1 MNAMEL
7 IRQRRSV
14 RTFDGKALK
23 AEDREK
29 LLSFAAQ
36 IGNPSSRESCA
47 ARPTRRRHSASPSR
61 DSSSTRNRWASVP
74 PGSPGQ

>member
-14 RTFDGKALK
+14 RAFDGKALK

-29 LLSFAAQ
+29 LLSFDLEDGEVMPCVSPLGYPAAK
-36 IGNPSSRESCA
+36 PESKPLLL
-47 ARPTRRRHSASPSR
+47 R
-61 DSSSTRNRWASVP
+61 
-74 PGSPGQ
+74 Q